1 MNKGPIALRVLA
13 NSLVLAGG
21 YCLWRLADVVTDLL
35 HDADLL
41 PLTFLAVLALGVTA
55 IEHGVQH
62 LKDQFFIQ

>member
-1 MNKGPIALRVLA
+1 MKWGPIALRVLA

-21 YCLWRLADVVTDLL
+21 YCLWRIADVVTDLL

-55 IEHGVQH
+55 IEHGVQRF
-62 LKDQFFIQ
+62 KNQFFIK